1 MNRAPAELQQEG
13 MTAFRSG
20 QLEQAIQLFEQAR
33 SAFAAGGQEGEAAEA
48 SNNLSVALLMAERP
62 REAMQAVQGTAEVFT
77 RLGDDRRAAQAFGN
91 LASALEA
98 CGELAAAESAYQ
110 EAAHR
115 FQQLGDED
123 SRSVTLKA
131 LSGLQL
137 KDHRP
142 LEAAATLQ
150 SGGGRPGLR
159 SRLMQFLLRLLARV
173 RGG

>member
-1 MNRAPAELQQEG
+1 VNRAPRELQQEG

-33 SAFAAGGQEGEAAEA
+33 SSFAADGQEGEAAEA

-62 REAMQAVQGTAEVFT
+62 REALQAVQGTAEVFT
-77 RLGDDRRAAQAFGN
+77 RLGDDRRTAQAFGN

-115 FQQLGDED
+115 FLQLGDEE
-123 SRSVTLKA
+123 SRSVTLKS

-150 SGGGRPGLR
+150 AGGGRPGLR

>member
-1 MNRAPAELQQEG
+1 MNRAAGELQQEG

-33 SAFAAGGQEGEAAEA
+33 SSFAAGGQEGEAAEA

-62 REAMQAVQGTAEVFT
+62 REAMQVVQGTAEVFT

-110 EAAHR
+110 AAAQR
-115 FQQLGDED
+115 FQQLGDEE

-137 KDHRP
+137 KDRRP

-150 SGGGRPGLR
+150 SGGGRPSLR